1 MPILNLFSKRQK
13 QQRGEV
19 PDVYQYTDLPKE
31 FRVQVVHILKDAL
44 GESRSGLSKM
54 EEVFKV
60 IHDVLCREY
69 GVFHLSDEARN
80 GYFQAAVFN
89 FFLNCEDT
97 ERALDVIEI
106 SFRLVKNVASEYE
119 YRVYAE
125 VKIEPDEA
133 IPELNERFLEH
144 GIGYQFEA
152 GEIIRIDSKYIHAE
166 AIKPTLDVLSEE
178 IYAGANDEFLK
189 AHDHYRHKRY
199 KECLNEC
206 LKSFE
211 STMKAIC
218 EKRKWQYKSS
228 DTAKTLLD
236 ICFHKGLIPDFFQ
249 AQFSSL
255 RAGLESGIPTVRNKL
270 SGHGQGTEPKA
281 VPQYMARYLLN
292 LTATS
297 ILLLTDAEKEL
308 QE

>member
-1 MPILNLFSKRQK
+1 MPTLNLFSKRQK
-13 QQRGEV
+13 QKRGEV
-19 PDVYQYTDLPKE
+19 PDVYQYDNLPME
-31 FRVQVVHILKDAL
+31 FRVQVVHILRDAL
-44 GESRSGLSKM
+44 GESHGSLSKM

-60 IHDVLCREY
+60 IHDALCREY
-69 GVFHLSDEARN
+69 GVFYLSDEARRSD
-80 GYFQAAVFN
+80 FQTAVFN
-89 FFLNCEDT
+89 FFLNCDDV

-119 YRVYAE
+119 YKTYAE

-133 IPELNERFLEH
+133 ISELNERFHQH
-144 GIGYQFEA
+144 GIGFQHES
-152 GEIIRIDSKYIHAE
+152 GEIIRIDSKFVHTE
-166 AIKPTLDVLSEE
+166 TIKPTLDVLSDK
-178 IYAGANDEFLK
+178 IYSGANEEFLK
-189 AHDHYRHKRY
+189 AHEHYRHRRY

-211 STMKAIC
+211 STMKIVC
-218 EKRKWQYKSS
+218 EKRKWKYNNN

-236 ICFHKGLIPDFFQ
+236 ICFQNKLIPDFFQ

-255 RAGLESGIPTVRNKL
+255 RASLESGVPTVRNKL
-270 SGHGQGTEPKA
+270 SGHGQGTAPKE
-281 VPQYMARYLLN
+281 VPQYIARYLLN

-308 QE
+308 A